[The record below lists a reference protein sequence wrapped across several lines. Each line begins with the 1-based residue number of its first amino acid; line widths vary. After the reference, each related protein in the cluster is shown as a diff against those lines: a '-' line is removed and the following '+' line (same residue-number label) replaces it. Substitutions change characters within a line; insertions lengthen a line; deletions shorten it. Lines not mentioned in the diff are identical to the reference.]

1 MLSAQERDRER
12 RNTLRLLNLWDR
24 VNVTRCREPR
34 AESLPIIAL
43 IRRHNREFSADLK
56 AVGERATRRRTPIL
70 ALAH

>member
-12 RNTLRLLNLWDR
+12 RNALRLLNLWDR

-43 IRRHNREFSADLK
+43 NAYWNGSRFQSEGF
-56 AVGERATRRRTPIL
+56 TPCRGVFFDF
-70 ALAH
+70 